1 MAFPKP
7 TDSGEWA
14 SGPDADIQ
22 DPLPGQRALG
32 WVAGEAPRAGTFNK
46 LFNTLYQWAQY
57 VSTYEDTLRAMPLAV
72 TALWTYSAGVSITA
86 GGLSVV
92 GGLTLSGG
100 ANVAGTL
107 NVTSGGANVTGPVA
121 VTGTLGATGNTTV
134 GGTLGVTGNTTVG
147 GTLGVTGAAT
157 VGSLDAGSGAIS
169 GGAVSGSTATFSGTV
184 TGAHPFT
191 YGAPTTAYFYVDPIQ
206 MVADPY
212 GDTADQGR
220 LNEAA
225 IGLGFWETSK
235 IGTVAPTLYMRVPLP
250 RGATITAIGI
260 LAYNADIAARSLQ
273 SIRVTIVTGGTGTAA
288 PTTAE
293 IQATGAGENI
303 SIPSG
308 TNPPVWFAV
317 PLAAGT
323 HVVPSNGYVRM
334 AIDMEETTNRGEQRV
349 YGVRFVC
356 SVPAVRDMT

>member
-1 MAFPKP
+1 MP
-7 TDSGEWA
+7 T
-14 SGPDADIQ
+14 
-22 DPLPGQRALG
+22 
-32 WVAGEAPRAGTFNK
+32 
-46 LFNTLYQWAQY
+46 
-57 VSTYEDTLRAMPLAV
+57 TYTGVEGNV
-72 TALWTYSAGVSITA
+72 TADRADVTASLPVDGDPRNASSVNTPLQRLADFMQRVRKKAGFLDLASTWTALQTFSAGLEASTA
-86 GGLSVV
+86 DVDGA
-92 GGLTLSGG
+92 LTAAS
-100 ANVAGTL
+100 L
-107 NVTSGGANVTGPVA
+107 NT
-121 VTGTLGATGNTTV
+121 
-134 GGTLGVTGNTTVG
+134 
-147 GTLGVTGAAT
+147 
-157 VGSLDAGSGAIS
+157 GSGAIS
-169 GGAVSGSTATFSGTV
+169 GGPVSGSTVTATGVV

-191 YGAPTTAYFYVDPIQ
+191 YAAPTTAYFYVDPIQ

-273 SIRVTIVTGGTGTAA
+273 SIRVTIVTGGTGAAA